1 MVTLDQRVARLTLNR
16 PAARNAL
23 TRELWSEIADAVVR
37 LDRDEDVA
45 AVVLTGADP
54 AFCAGF
60 DLRRLSSENRDAQRA
75 RQQRPPEF
83 LGMLPPRDTPIIAA
97 VNGPAVTGGLELA
110 LGCDFLI
117 ASDRA
122 RFADTHA
129 RVGVMPG
136 GGLTVRL
143 PALIGPARALQMSM
157 TGDFVDAQT
166 ACRWGLVNEVV
177 PHEDL
182 LDRAT
187 GLARSIASIPRSNIV
202 ELRQDLLRGGRP
214 GRERC
219 LGAGGRAGPRVDAA
233 PIRPRTAGVGE
244 GGDHRARQGATVK
257 VYSGMD
263 PRLPLADV
271 ALHAGRV
278 ERMGYDGLH
287 VAGDRSRLPCR
298 RPPGGA
304 PHPTDRGAHECGTRL
319 RKEPNPHRLRG
330 LGPGAAIGRSLPARA
345 RHTDPAEHRGPLRDG
360 LGRSDRPDGRPRPC
374 AAGALPSLCHRR

>member
-1 MVTLDQRVARLTLNR
+1 MPSGHGSSDLPNSSGCSR
-16 PAARNAL
+16 PAN
-23 TRELWSEIADAVVR
+23 
-37 LDRDEDVA
+37 
-45 AVVLTGADP
+45 
-54 AFCAGF
+54 
-60 DLRRLSSENRDAQRA
+60 
-75 RQQRPPEF
+75 
-83 LGMLPPRDTPIIAA
+83 TPIIAA

-202 ELRQDLLRGGRP
+202 ELRRIYSEVAGLAGSAAWEREGERAREWMQLRFDQERLVSE
-214 GRERC
+214 REAIIER
-219 LGAGGRAGPRVDAA
+219 GRA
-233 PIRPRTAGVGE
+233 
-244 GGDHRARQGATVK
+244 QQ
-257 VYSGMD
+257 
-263 PRLPLADV
+263 
-271 ALHAGRV
+271 
-278 ERMGYDGLH
+278 
-287 VAGDRSRLPCR
+287 
-298 RPPGGA
+298 
-304 PHPTDRGAHECGTRL
+304 
-319 RKEPNPHRLRG
+319 
-330 LGPGAAIGRSLPARA
+330 
-345 RHTDPAEHRGPLRDG
+345 
-360 LGRSDRPDGRPRPC
+360 
-374 AAGALPSLCHRR
+374 